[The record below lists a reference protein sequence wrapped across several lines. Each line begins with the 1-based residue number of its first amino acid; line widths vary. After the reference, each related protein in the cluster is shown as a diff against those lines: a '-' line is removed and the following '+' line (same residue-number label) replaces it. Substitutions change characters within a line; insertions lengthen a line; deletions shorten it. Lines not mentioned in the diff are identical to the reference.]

1 MNRLLNLICVLP
13 LIFLVGCT
21 PDYVKVDL
29 YTSDLQDAFMGK
41 VIEVP
46 AEMQFSG
53 HLGDDADNNVQQV
66 IQLSKKFL
74 GKSAEYTRSKGQ
86 LGEEVIVVKVQIP
99 MGNKAQLTNHLN
111 KAENKNSPLVL
122 LSDPVNRSVSLLTL
136 DSMEN
141 FNRQMLAINFML
153 QMEMIP
159 TVLTYNIVS
168 DEKVVYKV
176 SGQSVF
182 VNGKPY
188 LSFEKNLK
196 RRESVAFDFSGQ
208 EGSIWKTKE
217 LRPSVFISNPLG
229 ANKTQ

>member
-1 MNRLLNLICVLP
+1 MKRLLKLTYLLP
-13 LIFLVGCT
+13 LMLLVGCT

-29 YTSDLQDAFMGK
+29 YTSDLQDAFLGK

-46 AEMQFSG
+46 AEMEFSG
-53 HLGDDADNNVQQV
+53 HLGDDADTDVQQV

-86 LGEEVIVVKVQIP
+86 FGEEVIVVKLQIP
-99 MGNKAQLTNHLN
+99 IGTKAQLTAYLK
-111 KAENKNSPLVL
+111 KAENKNTPLVL
-122 LSDPVNRSVSLLTL
+122 IADPVNRSVSLLTL
-136 DSMEN
+136 DSMED

-153 QMEMIP
+153 QMKMIP
-159 TVLTYNIVS
+159 SVLTYNIIS

-182 VNGKPY
+182 VNGKPF

-196 RRESVAFDFSGQ
+196 RRESVALDFSG
-208 EGSIWKTKE
+208 EDGSIWKTKE

-229 ANKTQ
+229 ENKTQ

>member
-1 MNRLLNLICVLP
+1 MKRLHKLTYLLP
-13 LIFLVGCT
+13 LLLLVGCT

-29 YTSDLQDAFMGK
+29 YTSDLQDAFLGK
-41 VIEVP
+41 LIEVP
-46 AEMQFSG
+46 AEMEFSG

-86 LGEEVIVVKVQIP
+86 FGEEVIVVKVQIP
-99 MGNKAQLTNHLN
+99 MGTEAQLTAHLK
-111 KAENKNSPLVL
+111 KAENKNIPLVL
-122 LSDPVNRSVSLLTL
+122 IADPVNRSVSLLTL
-136 DSMEN
+136 DPMEN

-153 QMEMIP
+153 QMKMVP

-182 VNGKPY
+182 VNGKPF
-188 LSFEKNLK
+188 LFFEKNLK
-196 RRESVAFDFSGQ
+196 RRESVALDYSGQ
-208 EGSIWKTKE
+208 DGSIWKTE
-217 LRPSVFISNPLG
+217 DLRPMVHIHKVMS
-229 ANKTQ
+229 KTD